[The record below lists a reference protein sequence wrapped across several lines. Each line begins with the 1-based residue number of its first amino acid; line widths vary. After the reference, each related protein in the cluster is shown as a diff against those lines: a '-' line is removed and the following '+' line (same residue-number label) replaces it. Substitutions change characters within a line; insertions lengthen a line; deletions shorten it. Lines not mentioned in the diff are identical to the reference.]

1 MYRLGQKEIDEVSKV
16 IKAQKMFRVGDPKTG
31 HLQEC
36 DRFEKE
42 WAHAIGVKHALLL
55 SGGGTAGLMAGLAG
69 MGIGPGDE
77 VIVPGYTFM
86 ATAAAVLMVGAI
98 PVIAEINETL
108 TLDPRDMEKKIG
120 PHTKAV
126 IPVHICG
133 IPADMKT
140 LTALARKHKIK
151 VLEDCCQAD
160 GGSFKG
166 KRLGSWG
173 QAGAYSFN
181 DFKIMS
187 AGEGG
192 ALVTNDAALYE
203 RASIFS
209 DSGATFRPYAGD
221 YTMPVFLGF
230 QFRATEIMGAILRMQ
245 LQRLAGMLADLR
257 RIRARFVAELKGEP
271 GIRFAPSNDLR
282 GDCGVVVS
290 FQFESEAAARA
301 FAKAEGV
308 GGWLPI
314 DSGKH
319 VYSNWD
325 PILKHRVCN
334 HPGMNPYRM
343 PKNKGLRM
351 NYTKNMC
358 PRTLDILKRTVFI
371 SLHPD
376 WTEAQGRARIEACR
390 KAGTSL

>member
-31 HLQEC
+31 HLQEAN
-36 DRFEKE
+36 RFEKE
-42 WAHAIGVKHALLL
+42 WAHTIGVKHAILL

-86 ATAAAVLMVGAI
+86 ATATAVLIVGAI
-98 PVIAEINETL
+98 PVIAEIDETL
-108 TLDPRDMEKKIG
+108 TLDPRDVAKKIG
-120 PHTKAV
+120 PHTKAI
-126 IPVHICG
+126 IPVHMCG
-133 IPADMKT
+133 IPADMQA
-140 LTALARKHKIK
+140 LTALARKRKIK

-187 AGEGG
+187 SGEGG
-192 ALVTNDAALYE
+192 ALVTNDAAIYE
-203 RASIFS
+203 RASVYS
-209 DSGATFRPYAGD
+209 DSGAAFRPYAGNF
-221 YTMPVFLGF
+221 TMPDFLGL
-230 QFRATEIMGAILRMQ
+230 QFRATEVMGAILRMQ
-245 LQRLAGMLADLR
+245 LQRLDAMLADLR
-257 RIRARFVAELKGEP
+257 RIRARFVAELKGKP
-271 GIRFAPSNDLR
+271 GIRFAPSNDSK

-290 FQFESEAAARA
+290 FQYESEAVARA

-319 VYSNWD
+319 VYSNWE
-325 PILKHRVCN
+325 PILEHRVGH
-334 HPGMNPYRM
+334 HPGMNPYRL
-343 PKNKGLRM
+343 PQNKGLRL

-376 WTEAQGRARIEACR
+376 WTEARIRARIAACR
-390 KAGTSL
+390 KAGASL